1 MKKKITLLLAFSII
15 FPVLLFGQGETSNW
29 YFGNN
34 AGIRFNNNGTVTAL
48 DDGRLDTFEGCTTIS
63 DALGDLLFYTDGIIV
78 YDRNHNVMQNGDGLY
93 GDPSSTQSALIVPK
107 PLDPNIFYIF
117 TVDTSTSQVDADFG
131 LNYSIV
137 DMTMNN
143 GNGAITQKN
152 MMLLNDC
159 SEKIAAVVKDCSDN
173 SIWVVTLATQYGF
186 KSGFMNTYHAFEI
199 NESGISSTAVKSIF
213 PALKIEDPRGYL
225 KFSNDGTMMASAN
238 MSFGLQLFDF
248 DASTGIVSNLQQLQI
263 DGINNKPYGIEFS
276 SNNQYLYTHASNL
289 VDIEANHTSS
299 LIQFDISAPSISAS
313 QVELD
318 NNKIYR
324 GALQLGANGKIYR
337 TIALNYFTGTPYLG
351 VINNPNAKGRAANYR
366 HKAIALGNNSTQGLP
381 PFIQSFFNK
390 TDLVLSNSGT
400 SISSVDICDGDSFT
414 LQAEE
419 IPGAIYS
426 WSKDGNTILNPD
438 GHIFHIDQAL
448 DLDSG
453 RYTLEITLPNPVD
466 CPILGETQINVNRIP
481 EDNTLY
487 LIQCDTDI
495 NSSSD
500 GIATFN
506 LNESNPKTGNSY
518 LFYESIA
525 DREANNTINNVT
537 AYRNTESINQ
547 TLYYTVFNSGNCENY
562 GELELQVNP
571 IDFNGIP
578 QYDLYSCDKNAKDNV
593 LVGTFDL
600 ESFAT
605 SNYEGES
612 ILFYDSLED
621 LASEQNSLPAT
632 IDSEPGFV
640 YARLENLNQCQ
651 NILKINLNV
660 EPTPIFELE
669 ESYILCTD
677 NPDLFIVGPNGFNTY
692 EWYKKDSNGRQL
704 ISNSQNVNISE
715 LGNYIL
721 EVGNVSNHNNQI
733 LSCVNSVD
741 FIVLPSNQAIIN
753 TVTIEDF
760 SRNNTVS
767 IDATGDGSYEYSLD
781 GLSYFDSNYFE
792 NVSPGLITAF
802 VRDKKGC
809 GVSKKTISVLG
820 YPKFFTPN
828 GDGVNDN
835 WNLIGTSTT
844 SHSNSSVSIFDRYGK
859 KLVELKA
866 HDKGW
871 NGNYNSSPLP
881 SADYWFKINLEDGRL
896 IKGHFS
902 LKR

>member
-15 FPVLLFGQGETSNW
+15 LPASIFGQGETSNW

-34 AGIRFNNNGTVTAL
+34 AGIRFNNNGTVSVL

-78 YDRNHNVMQNGDGLY
+78 YDRNHNVMQNGNGLF

-107 PLDPNIFYIF
+107 PLDPNVYYIF
-117 TVDTSTSQVDADFG
+117 TVDTSTSQLDADFG

-143 GNGAITQKN
+143 GNGAITEKN
-152 MMLLNDC
+152 INLLNDC

-173 SIWVVTLATQYGF
+173 SIWIVTLGYKYVNGLLD
-186 KSGFMNTYHAFEI
+186 TYHAFEI
-199 NESGISSTAVKSIF
+199 NGSGVSTVSVKSTF
-213 PALKIEDPRGYL
+213 PELKIEDARGYL
-225 KFSNDGTMMASAN
+225 KFSNDGKMMASAN
-238 MSFGLQLFDF
+238 LSFGLQLFDF
-248 DASTGIVSNLQQLQI
+248 DASSGVVSNLQQLQI

-276 SNNQYLYTHASNL
+276 SNNQYLYTHASNSASD
-289 VDIEANHTSS
+289 VETNHTSS
-299 LIQFDISAPSISAS
+299 LIQFDISAPSITAS

-318 NNKIYR
+318 NSKIYR

-351 VINNPNAKGRAANYR
+351 VINDPNAKGTAAKYK
-366 HKAIALGNNSTQGLP
+366 HKAIALVNNSTQGLP

-390 TDLVLSNSGT
+390 TDLVLSDTGT
-400 SISSVDICDGDSFT
+400 SVSFLDVCDGDSFT

-419 IPGAIYS
+419 IPGAVYN
-426 WSKDGNTILNPD
+426 WSKDGNAVLNPD
-438 GHIFHIDQAL
+438 GHIFHIDEAF

-466 CPILGETQINVNRIP
+466 CPIFGETQINVNRIP

-487 LIQCDTDI
+487 LIQCDTDL
-495 NSSSD
+495 NASFD

-506 LNESNPKTGNSY
+506 LNESNPDTGNNY
-518 LFYESIA
+518 LFYKTIS
-525 DREANNTINNVT
+525 DREAKIPITNTIGF
-537 AYRNTESINQ
+537 RNSTPFNQ

-562 GELELQVNP
+562 GELELQVNA
-571 IDFNGIP
+571 IDFNEIP
-578 QYDLYSCDKNAKDNV
+578 QHDLYTCDNNPIDNIV
-593 LVGTFDL
+593 LGTFDL
-600 ESFAT
+600 EGFAT
-605 SNYEGES
+605 LNYEGES

-621 LASEQNSLPAT
+621 LATEQNPLPAA
-632 IDSEPGFV
+632 IDSEPDFV
-640 YARLENLNQCQ
+640 YGRLENSNQCQ
-651 NILKINLNV
+651 NILKINLYV
-660 EPTPIFELE
+660 KPTPIFELE
-669 ESYILCTD
+669 ESYFLCTD
-677 NPDLFIVGPNGFNTY
+677 SPDLFISGPNAFSTY
-692 EWYKKDSNGRQL
+692 EWFKKDSNGRQL
-704 ISNSQNVNISE
+704 VSNSQNISISE

-721 EVGNVSNHNNQI
+721 EVGNVSNQNDQI
-733 LSCVNSVD
+733 LSCVNSVY
-741 FIVLPSNQAIIN
+741 FKVLPSNQAIIN

-767 IDATGDGSYEYSLD
+767 IDASGDGSYEYSLD
-781 GLSYFDSNYFE
+781 GLSYTDSNYFE

-820 YPKFFTPN
+820 FPKFFTPN
-828 GDGVNDN
+828 GDGVNDS

-859 KLVELKA
+859 KLAELKA

>member
-63 DALGDLLFYTDGIIV
+63 DALGDLLFYTDGITV

-117 TVDTSTSQVDADFG
+117 TVDTATSQVDADFG

-152 MMLLNDC
+152 IKLLDDC
-159 SEKIAAVVKDCSDN
+159 SEKIAAVVKNCSDN
-173 SIWVVTLATQYGF
+173 SIWIVTLATQYGF
-186 KSGFMNTYHAFEI
+186 NSGFMNTYHAFEI
-199 NESGISSTAVKSIF
+199 SASGVSTTSVKSIF

-225 KFSNDGTMMASAN
+225 KFSNDGTKMAGAN
-238 MSFGLQLFDF
+238 MSFGLHLFDF
-248 DASTGIVSNLQQLQI
+248 DPNTGFVSNLQQLKI
-263 DGINNKPYGIEFS
+263 NGINDKPYGIEFS
-276 SNNQYLYTHASNL
+276 PNNQFLYTHSTNL
-289 VDIEANHTSS
+289 VDLETDHTSS
-299 LIQFDISAPSISAS
+299 LIQFDISASDIVGS

-318 NNKIYR
+318 NSKIYR

-351 VINNPNAKGRAANYR
+351 VINDPNVKGRAANYR

-390 TDLVLSNSGT
+390 TDLVFNDNGT
-400 SISSVDICDGDSFT
+400 SISSLDICEGDSFT

-426 WSKDGNTILNPD
+426 WSKDGSSVLNPD
-438 GHIFHIDQAL
+438 EHIFHIEEAFDI
-448 DLDSG
+448 DSG
-453 RYTLEITLPNPVD
+453 RYTLEITLPDPLD
-466 CPILGETQINVNRIP
+466 CPIFGEAQINVHEIP
-481 EDNTLY
+481 DDNTLF
-487 LIQCDTDI
+487 LVQCDTDL
-495 NSSSD
+495 NSSQD
-500 GIATFN
+500 GIASFN
-506 LNESNPKTGNSY
+506 LNQLIPKTGNRY
-518 LFYESIA
+518 LFYESVA
-525 DREANNTINNVT
+525 DREANNPINNVT
-537 AYRNTESINQ
+537 AYRNTETVNQ
-547 TLYYTVFNSGNCENY
+547 TLYYTVFNVGNCENY

-571 IDFNGIP
+571 IDFNEIP
-578 QYDLYSCDKNAKDNV
+578 QYDLYSCAKNSIDNV

-600 ESFAT
+600 EGFAT

-612 ILFYDSLED
+612 ILCYDSLED
-621 LASEQNSLPAT
+621 LASEQNPLPAT

-640 YARLENLNQCQ
+640 YARLENSNQCQ

-660 EPTPIFELE
+660 KPSPKFELE
-669 ESYILCTD
+669 ESYLLCTD

-692 EWYKKDSNGRQL
+692 EWFKKDSNGRQL
-704 ISNSQNVNISE
+704 VSNSQNVNISE
-715 LGNYIL
+715 LGNYSL
-721 EVGNVSNHNNQI
+721 EVGNVSTHNNQI
-733 LSCVNSVD
+733 LSCVNSVN
-741 FIVLPSNQAIIN
+741 FEVLPSNQAVIN
-753 TVTIEDF
+753 TITIEDF
-760 SRNNTVS
+760 LQNNTVS

-781 GLSYFDSNYFE
+781 GLSYTDSNYFE

-809 GVSKKTISVLG
+809 GVSKKIISVLG
-820 YPKFFTPN
+820 FPKFFTPN
-828 GDGVNDN
+828 GDGVNDS
-835 WNLIGTSTT
+835 WNLIGASST
-844 SHSNSSVSIFDRYGK
+844 SHTNSSVSIFDRYGK
-859 KLVELKA
+859 KLAELKA
-866 HDKGW
+866 HDNGW
-871 NGNYNSSPLP
+871 NGNYNSRPLP

-896 IKGHFS
+896 IKGHFA